1 MDDTGQNTKTMQ
13 IFPMDLESMSEK
25 SINAQN
31 ERLNFFNC
39 WEANQCIRVQEGQMY
54 TCSRIPH
61 VKLLNKYFG
70 LNYAVTKDDSIDI
83 YEADSKKEIYD
94 FLASATRFC
103 KYCKVTAISDGH
115 EWSVSKRKLDEW
127 AN

>member
-1 MDDTGQNTKTMQ
+1 
-13 IFPMDLESMSEK
+13 
-25 SINAQN
+25 
-31 ERLNFFNC
+31 
-39 WEANQCIRVQEGQMY
+39 MY

-83 YEADSKKEIYD
+83 YEVDSKKEIYN
-94 FLASATRFC
+94 FLATATHFC
-103 KYCKVTAISDGH
+103 KYCKVAAISEGH